1 MGTASG
7 FNTRFKW
14 NADLET
20 PYEILKLNTLL
31 YFENI
36 YSINWKYWET
46 PTSSEVKN
54 KTLITTTVK
63 FNFSWRLH
71 IKHLFDNVHIS
82 CTRQDMTR
90 VTCIQITGADPEI
103 YVSGGA
109 LDRRGVWG
117 PPSLSENVKK
127 ILQILQQTFFLFF
140 LFSFFFRGGGR
151 RERPRLNPRLKS
163 DIVYVQFSDQYT
175 ISRSFNFFLFC
186 CCCNERISQIKN
198 HNIDIVLSE

>member
-71 IKHLFDNVHIS
+71 IKHLFDNVHIL

-127 ILQILQQTFFLFF
+127 ILQILQQTFFLFP
-140 LFSFFFRGGGR
+140 LFSFFLGGGGGAGGAPAWIR
-151 RERPRLNPRLKS
+151 AWNQIL
-163 DIVYVQFSDQYT
+163 YM
-175 ISRSFNFFLFC
+175 FNFPISIQYHVVLIFFFFVVVAMNVFL
-186 CCCNERISQIKN
+186 K
-198 HNIDIVLSE
+198 